1 MHQMPVDR
9 QGGCETD
16 RMHVD
21 KARACANAR
30 GSRRRRVRRRQGQGA
45 EGHPLEGKVRDDQ
58 QGRLGRQERRR
69 GREEQVRHHRE
80 LRSDIHTR
88 GIRVGLG
95 ALPSLGELILAR
107 AVNLFLLRRS
117 TYLWGREPGAVVST
131 CMQGRE
137 VGRYPAVP
145 QSREVRG
152 SLGAH

>member
-1 MHQMPVDR
+1 M
-9 QGGCETD
+9 C
-16 RMHVD
+16 
-21 KARACANAR
+21 
-30 GSRRRRVRRRQGQGA
+30 
-45 EGHPLEGKVRDDQ
+45 DDQ

-95 ALPSLGELILAR
+95 ALPSLGELFLAR
-107 AVNLFLLRRS
+107 AVNLLLLRRSTHLWGREPGAVVSTCMQGWEDLLLLRRS

-137 VGRYPAVP
+137 VGRYPASLKVE
-145 QSREVRG
+145 R
-152 SLGAH
+152 LGAH